1 MNGEK
6 KFARNLVDFINE
18 SPSPFHVAK
27 NVKYLLEQKGF
38 KELDLRARWNVEK
51 FGKYFVKRNNS
62 TIVAFV
68 IGDGEIE
75 QEGFKIIGA
84 HTDSPTLKIK
94 PAPEMVVEKS
104 YVKLNIEVYG
114 NPILNSWLDRPLSM
128 AGRVSFKGEN
138 PMYPEEKLLNV
149 HKPILI
155 IPNLAIHMNRN
166 VNQGV
171 ELNKQ
176 KDMLPL
182 LTTVKDEIEKDNYF
196 VNLIAEQLSVDK
208 EQINNFEIFL
218 YEYEKG
224 SIIGLNDNFIS
235 SGKLDDLAM
244 VHAGINA
251 LMNSCAGKATN
262 VMVCFDN
269 EEPRSKTKQGADSL
283 MLRSILERIVFGLGK
298 DKEDYFR
305 SIYSSFII
313 SSDMAH
319 ALHPN
324 SSEKYD
330 PINKPI
336 INKGPVIKFGANLNF
351 TTDSDSSTVYESIC
365 GNAGIPVQRFTN
377 RSDITGGST
386 IGPITTTQLD
396 IRSIDIRNPILA
408 MHSIRELG
416 GVLDHYYIEKSFE
429 EFYK

>member
-1 MNGEK
+1 MNVEK

-18 SPSPFHVAK
+18 SPSPFHVVK
-27 NVKYLLEQKGF
+27 NVKDLLEKKGF
-38 KELDLRARWNVEK
+38 KELDIRARWNIEK
-51 FGKYFVKRNNS
+51 SGKYFVKRNNS

-75 QEGFKIIGA
+75 KEGFRIIGA

-114 NPILNSWLDRPLSM
+114 SPILNSWLDRTLSM

-149 HKPILI
+149 HKPVLI
-155 IPNLAIHMNRN
+155 IPNLGIHMNRK
-166 VNQGV
+166 VNQGL

-182 LTTVKDEIEKDNYF
+182 LETLKDGIEKDNYF
-196 VNLIAEQLSVDK
+196 VNLIAEQLSVNK
-208 EQINNFEIFL
+208 EQINNFEINL

-224 SIIGLNDNFIS
+224 SIVGLNDHFIS

-244 VHAGINA
+244 VHAGIHA
-251 LMNSCAGKATN
+251 LMNSGAGKSSN

-269 EEPRSKTKQGADSL
+269 EEPGSKTKQGADSP
-283 MLRSILERIVFGLGK
+283 MLRSILERILFGLGK

-324 SSEKYD
+324 ALEKSD
-330 PINKPI
+330 PVNKPI
-336 INKGPVIKFGANLNF
+336 INKGPV
-351 TTDSDSSTVYESIC
+351 
-365 GNAGIPVQRFTN
+365 
-377 RSDITGGST
+377 
-386 IGPITTTQLD
+386 
-396 IRSIDIRNPILA
+396 
-408 MHSIRELG
+408 
-416 GVLDHYYIEKSFE
+416 
-429 EFYK
+429 

>member
-1 MNGEK
+1 
-6 KFARNLVDFINE
+6 
-18 SPSPFHVAK
+18 
-27 NVKYLLEQKGF
+27 
-38 KELDLRARWNVEK
+38 
-51 FGKYFVKRNNS
+51 
-62 TIVAFV
+62 
-68 IGDGEIE
+68 
-75 QEGFKIIGA
+75 
-84 HTDSPTLKIK
+84 PT
-94 PAPEMVVEKS
+94 PEMVVEKK
-104 YVKLNIEVYG
+104 YVKLNVEVYG

-128 AGRVSFKGEN
+128 AGRVSFKSEN
-138 PMYPEEKLLNV
+138 LMYPEEKLLNV

-155 IPNLAIHMNRN
+155 IPNLAIHLNRN

-182 LTTVKDEIEKDNYF
+182 LAMVGDGLEKDNYF

-208 EQINNFEIFL
+208 EQIDNFEISL

-224 SIIGLNDNFIS
+224 SIIGLNDEFIS

-244 VHAGINA
+244 VHAGISA
-251 LMNSCAGKATN
+251 LTNSGAGKATN

-269 EEPRSKTKQGADSL
+269 EEIGNKSKQGADSP

-324 SSEKYD
+324 ALEKYD
-330 PINKPI
+330 P
-336 INKGPVIKFGANLNF
+336 
-351 TTDSDSSTVYESIC
+351 
-365 GNAGIPVQRFTN
+365 
-377 RSDITGGST
+377 
-386 IGPITTTQLD
+386 
-396 IRSIDIRNPILA
+396 
-408 MHSIRELG
+408 
-416 GVLDHYYIEKSFE
+416 
-429 EFYK
+429 